1 MAGYPRGMNKH
12 RLVWPPLLL
21 MLRRMN
27 RVNQLISDAENF
39 WAPSINHFHPFSA
52 SRSMA
57 DLLMSQIIDVLSC
70 LE

>member
-12 RLVWPPLLL
+12 RLVRPPLLL

-39 WAPSINHFHPFSA
+39 WAPSMNHFHPPFA
-52 SRSMA
+52 SPINA
-57 DLLMSQIIDVLSC
+57 
-70 LE
+70 

>member
-12 RLVWPPLLL
+12 RLVRPPLLL

-39 WAPSINHFHPFSA
+39 WAPSINHFHPSPSA
-52 SRSMA
+52 SPIMPDPA
-57 DLLMSQIIDVLSC
+57 NVTDN
-70 LE
+70 